1 MLFKYAFS
9 VCTSHE
15 YRMKLIA
22 LNSITDLEDHLY
34 YERAEI
40 RKKDNIRNLKKHL
53 KTIKNNLTSLHLSS
67 QKKMYPRDILAL
79 ILFRINH

>member
-1 MLFKYAFS
+1 
-9 VCTSHE
+9 
-15 YRMKLIA
+15 MKLIA

-34 YERAEI
+34 YEKAEL

-53 KTIKNNLTSLHLSS
+53 KTIKNNLASLHLPS

>member
-1 MLFKYAFS
+1 
-9 VCTSHE
+9 
-15 YRMKLIA
+15 MKLIA

-67 QKKMYPRDILAL
+67 QKKMYPRDLLAL